1 MANEQ
6 HPEFFRN
13 LIEAFVAG
21 GLGRALY
28 YALGAEKP
36 STLTLWLWQIPAA
49 AGMGLIGFG
58 IAEHLELVF
67 WPEVALIVFVGAAG
81 VKFIDALISRVTGGP
96 PK

>member
-6 HPEFFRN
+6 HPEFYRSV
-13 LIEAFVAG
+13 IEAVAGG

-36 STLTLWLWQIPAA
+36 GTLTLWLWQIPAA
-49 AGMGLIGFG
+49 AGMGLIGLG
-58 IAEHLELVF
+58 IAEYLHLEF

-81 VKFIDALISRVTGGP
+81 VKFIDALITRVTGGSS
-96 PK
+96 K